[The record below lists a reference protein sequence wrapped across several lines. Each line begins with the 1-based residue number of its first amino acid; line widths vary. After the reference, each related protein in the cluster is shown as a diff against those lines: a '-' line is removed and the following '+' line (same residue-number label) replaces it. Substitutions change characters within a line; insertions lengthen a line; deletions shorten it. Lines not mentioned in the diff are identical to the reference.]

1 MIGYVCI
8 GTNDMARAAKF
19 YDGLMAT
26 LGATRQWET
35 ERFIAWATAPEA
47 PMVLLSKPYDS
58 KPATV
63 GNGTMVAL
71 SASSKAAV
79 DAAYQKAI
87 ALGGKDE
94 GPAGARGDS
103 FYAGYFRDLDGN
115 KLAVYFGG

>member
-26 LGATRQWET
+26 LGAKRQWET

-63 GNGTMVAL
+63 GNGSMVAL

-115 KLAVYFGG
+115 KRAVYFGG

>member
-26 LGATRQWET
+26 LGAKRQWET
-35 ERFIAWATAPEA
+35 ERFIAWATAPDA
-47 PMVLLSKPYDS
+47 PMVLLSKPYDG

-63 GNGTMVAL
+63 GNGTMIAL
-71 SASSKAAV
+71 RASSKSVV

-103 FYAGYFRDLDGN
+103 FYGGYFRDLDGN
-115 KLAVYFGG
+115 KLAVYFGS